1 MVCGQCAAA
10 LPPDNDFVTCKG
22 CNRGFH
28 YSCTNVRETFWRKKS
43 MEDKASWRCS
53 FCKAEPEGAT
63 QQTVTPVG
71 LEQGA
76 AAILAFLE
84 AQQRKQEKEKEEDQ
98 ERRRQEREED
108 QERLNKLE
116 EKKRREKEEDQERMR
131 KEREEDRERLD
142 GRLDKLDQR
151 LDGKLCDIGN
161 LVAQQNEKI
170 EELEVQI
177 RSKTEEE

>member
-84 AQQRKQEKEKEEDQ
+84 AQQRKQE
-98 ERRRQEREED
+98 
-108 QERLNKLE
+108 E
-116 EKKRREKEEDQERMR
+116 EKRKINKED
-131 KEREEDRERLD
+131 
-142 GRLDKLDQR
+142 DKK
-151 LDGKLCDIGN
+151 GM
-161 LVAQQNEKI
+161 KI
-170 EELEVQI
+170 KKDWMEGLTALEI
-177 RSKTEEE
+177 F